1 MLEPEKE
8 NNNITNKGGWHMKGE
23 PHQVG
28 QGGGGAGVIIRT
40 IHKWLG
46 WIWFAKEKNYQV
58 VINACGLHL

>member
-28 QGGGGAGVIIRT
+28 QGGGGWG
-40 IHKWLG
+40 HY
-46 WIWFAKEKNYQV
+46 KNNTQV
-58 VINACGLHL
+58 AWVDLVCKRKKLPGGN

>member
-8 NNNITNKGGWHMKGE
+8 NNNITNKGGWHMKGK

-28 QGGGGAGVIIRT
+28 GGGGGWGHYKNN

-46 WIWFAKEKNYQV
+46 WISFAKEKNYQV
-58 VINACGLHL
+58 VITACGLHL